1 MSSFLIAAPEALAAA
16 SEDLTGIGEAIRA
29 ARASAASATTV
40 IAPAAADEVSAA
52 VTRLLG
58 DYAAD
63 FQALSAR
70 TATFHDGFVQTL
82 LHSASAFA
90 GTEAANGSSLQ
101 TLKQD
106 LLGLINAPSYAL
118 IGRPLIGPGAP
129 STPATPMSQNLLV
142 NPGFEVADPSVS
154 GYSGVT
160 IPGWTVTGTPT
171 VIPYGTPRAI
181 LPFAIRLRSRTCRSS
196 WAFHNT
202 RPRAAATI
210 SPAADPWPRPPSAKP
225 STSPARP
232 ERRTR

>member
-16 SEDLTGIGEAIRA
+16 SADLSGIGEAIRA
-29 ARASAASATTV
+29 ARASAAPATTV

-52 VTRLLG
+52 ITRLLG

-70 TATFHDGFVQTL
+70 TATFHVGFVQTL

-101 TLKQD
+101 TPEAGSAGLDQRA
-106 LLGLINAPSYAL
+106 LLRVDRAPADRPRCPRDPRDADESELAGQPRL
-118 IGRPLIGPGAP
+118 RSGRPVGVGLQRGDHSGLDGDRHPDRDP
-129 STPATPMSQNLLV
+129 LRHPARDS
-142 NPGFEVADPSVS
+142 SVRDS
-154 GYSGVT
+154 D
-160 IPGWTVTGTPT
+160 
-171 VIPYGTPRAI
+171 
-181 LPFAIRLRSRTCRSS
+181 SRTCRSS

-225 STSPARP
+225 SISPERP